1 MFIPLLKRGIMMVL
15 IHHQMV
21 SLNSCSVANPIAQHP
36 QDKIRINHWNLNPPQ
51 IGPQTVG
58 FDNIGL
64 NVFVNSNVISNPQ
77 VITSFMGGVNPPQI
91 YGESYIPA
99 KRLIARDS
107 SSPFHLIL
115 NTP

>member
-1 MFIPLLKRGIMMVL
+1 VL
-15 IHHQMV
+15 I
-21 SLNSCSVANPIAQHP
+21 NP
-36 QDKIRINHWNLNPPQ
+36 
-51 IGPQTVG
+51 
-58 FDNIGL
+58 
-64 NVFVNSNVISNPQ
+64 NVISNPQ